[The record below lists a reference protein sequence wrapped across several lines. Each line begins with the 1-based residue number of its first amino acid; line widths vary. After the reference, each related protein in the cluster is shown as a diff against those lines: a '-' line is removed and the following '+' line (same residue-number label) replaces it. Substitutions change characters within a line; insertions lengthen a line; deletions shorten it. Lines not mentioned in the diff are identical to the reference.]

1 MASTMELK
9 VEVGDLRGKMNLT
22 GKGHTPS
29 TVSIDYPPPLGEDK
43 GFTSLELLMVS
54 LASCSSHTIKYLLNV
69 SGVPLDDIK
78 VTATGQ
84 RRLDKHPTLLTKIEL
99 EFTLTGKGLEN
110 KAVEE
115 AIRKAEESMCPV
127 WALLKGN
134 VEIVS
139 RFTILK

>member
-1 MASTMELK
+1 MVSTMELK

-54 LASCSSHTIKYLLNV
+54 LASCSSHSIKYLLGV

-78 VTATGQ
+78 VTAIGQ

-99 EFTLTGKGLEN
+99 EFTLAGKGLDGTM
-110 KAVEE
+110 VEE
-115 AIRKAEESMCPV
+115 TIRKAEETMCPV

-134 VEIVS
+134 VEIRW
-139 RFTILK
+139 RFTIV